1 LLWTGEMTRLRWWSC
16 VARAFKSWRV
26 ASWKDARVFA
36 EELGGGR
43 RERGSET
50 HIVFVVV
57 VAAAFEVGRI
67 ALRRL
72 AATVDL
78 LRVVAVEV
86 EVVED
91 GKLKSSSQSRQPKR
105 GWRRRGGGS
114 HLTLCSVLRIG
125 RIGSAVRSGG
135 GGRYDG
141 GDAFV
146 TRTEGCLCHHPR
158 QREHE

>member
-1 LLWTGEMTRLRWWSC
+1 LEGCELERRTGFS
-16 VARAFKSWRV
+16 AK
-26 ASWKDARVFA
+26 
-36 EELGGGR
+36 ELGEGL
-43 RERGSET
+43 RERGSQT

-146 TRTEGCLCHHPR
+146 IEN
-158 QREHE
+158 